1 MKNKRRFQLGLVYA
15 TLIIL
20 SIIWLFPIAWVILT
34 SFRSEG
40 TAYVNYFIPKTFTL
54 NHYINLFTN

>member
-20 SIIWLFPIAWVILT
+20 SIIWLFPIAWVLLT
-34 SFRSEG
+34 SFRGEG
-40 TAYVNYFIPKTFTL
+40 TAYVNYFIPKL
-54 NHYINLFTN
+54 SH

>member
-40 TAYVNYFIPKTFTL
+40 TAYVNYFIPKTFT
-54 NHYINLFTN
+54 